1 MATST
6 TPGAGRAGGAAAVV
20 LAAAAALVPC
30 GLCGPCSRPAAAQ
43 LLIASADGGTT
54 LKLGT
59 LAQVQGEATD
69 NAGGDGRAY
78 YLFFRRV
85 RLEGA
90 QASGA
95 LAIFFETDSG
105 TLGKGNPDGS
115 KQTANGLVFLDF
127 AVTYS
132 FAREL
137 KLDGGLIRLAPTY
150 THNQVASSTLALDI
164 SPYAYVESAPLGTN
178 SGRDYGAQARGLVA
192 DHLEY
197 RLGVFQGLRGSNET
211 NQFRYSGRL
220 AYYLFGPEEGLY
232 YRGTSLGQLRTLSLA
247 TAFDTQSSYRNY
259 NFDVYY
265 DQPVHGGDGLTVEI
279 DRSWYDGHAFLPAL
293 PRQAT
298 LLAEAGYYVSAW
310 KLLPFVQYA
319 RQRFAAGLTQ
329 PSESR
334 CQLGAGYYFHGY
346 NSNLKLAWTRI
357 DRGGTKGLNDVVVQY
372 QFYVF

>member
-1 MATST
+1 MATGTAS
-6 TPGAGRAGGAAAVV
+6 GAGRTGGAAAVTI
-20 LAAAAALVPC
+20 AAMAALVLC
-30 GLCGPCSRPAAAQ
+30 GLCGPCGRPAAAQ

-59 LAQVQGEATD
+59 IAQIQGEAAD

-78 YLFFRRV
+78 NLFFRRV

-90 QASGA
+90 LTSGA
-95 LAIFFETDSG
+95 LAVFFETDSG

-115 KQTANGLVFLDF
+115 KQTANSLAFLDF

-197 RLGVFQGLRGSNET
+197 RLGIFQGLRGGNET

-220 AYYLFGPEEGLY
+220 AYYLFGPEDGLY
-232 YRGTSLGQLRTLSLA
+232 YRGTSLGQLRTLSVA

-319 RQRFAAGLTQ
+319 RQRFAAGVAQ

>member
-78 YLFFRRV
+78 NLFFRRV

-90 QASGA
+90 LASGA

>member
-59 LAQVQGEATD
+59 LAQIQGEATD

-78 YLFFRRV
+78 NLFFRRV

-90 QASGA
+90 LASGA

-220 AYYLFGPEEGLY
+220 AYYLFGPEDGLY

-319 RQRFAAGLTQ
+319 RQRFAAGVTQ